1 MISSLNGKLIFKDN
15 SHAVIECGG
24 IGFNAYITT
33 NTAAKLPAIGDNAF
47 LFTYLSVKED
57 ALDLYGFSTNDE
69 LEVFKLITS
78 VSGVGPKIGLAI
90 LTAITPD
97 RVLLAI
103 AGGDAKALTAASGV
117 GIKLAQRVI
126 LELKDKIGGMS
137 LDNGGAFSVSGSA
150 NVESSSNTKDAIEA
164 LVALGYSQSDSY
176 LAVGQLDPSMSTD
189 ELVKSALKN
198 LLKGSLR

>member
-15 SHAVIECGG
+15 SHAIIECGG
-24 IGFNAYITT
+24 VGFSAFITANTSAVLPSVGENAR
-33 NTAAKLPAIGDNAF
+33 
-47 LFTYLSVKED
+47 LFTYLSVRED
-57 ALDLYGFSTNDE
+57 ALDLYGFSSGDE

-90 LTAITPD
+90 LTSITPD

-126 LELKDKIGGMS
+126 LELKDKIGGLS
-137 LDNGGAFSVSGSA
+137 VAGGGSDSYAGTAVSSA
-150 NVESSSNTKDAIEA
+150 SSNINDAIQA

-176 LAVGQLDPSMSTD
+176 SAVSRLDSGLSTD
-189 ELVKSALKN
+189 ELIKNALKN
-198 LLKGSLR
+198 LLKGF